1 MKEMNLTLVVLA
13 AGMGSRYG
21 GMKQLDR
28 LGPSGETIMEYSA
41 YDALQAGFNKVVFVI
56 RRSFEKEFKE
66 AIVSRIHHKIKVE
79 LAFQELD
86 DLPEG
91 FSCPSDREKPW
102 GTGHALWV
110 CKDVVNEPFAVIN
123 ADDFYGREAYESMAK
138 YLGSLSG
145 DAEGQYAMCG
155 YRLRNTLSEHG
166 EVSRG
171 ICRVN
176 AQGLLESVT
185 EHTAIA
191 QNADGQIASKGQ
203 LTGLKADNIVSM
215 NFWGFT
221 PDIFEKLN
229 EKLVAF
235 LTKSMHVAKSEF
247 YIPFLVDEL
256 IQEKQ
261 AQVFVLSSQASWF
274 GVTYKEDKA
283 LAINRLNELVAGG
296 VYPGSLW
303 G

>member
-1 MKEMNLTLVVLA
+1 MNLTLVILA

-28 LGPSGETIMEYSA
+28 LGPSGETIMEYSV
-41 YDALQAGFNKVVFVI
+41 YDALHAGFNKVVFVI

-66 AIVSRIHHKIKVE
+66 AIVSRIQHKIKVE

-91 FSCPSDREKPW
+91 LSCPSDREKPW

-138 YLGSLSG
+138 YLSSLADDSAG
-145 DAEGQYAMCG
+145 HYAMCG

-171 ICRVN
+171 ICRVD
-176 AQGLLESVT
+176 AQGMLESVT

-203 LTGLKADNIVSM
+203 LTGLSADNIVSM

-235 LTKSMHVAKSEF
+235 LTKSMHEPKSEF

-283 LAINRLNELVAGG
+283 LAIDRLNELVAGG

-303 G
+303 E

>member
-1 MKEMNLTLVVLA
+1 MNLTLVVLA

-28 LGPSGETIMEYSA
+28 LGPSGETIMEYSV

-56 RRSFEKEFKE
+56 RRSFENEFRE
-66 AIVSRIHHKIKVE
+66 AILNRIQHKIQVE

-86 DLPEG
+86 DLPAG
-91 FSCPSDREKPW
+91 FTCPADRKKPW
-102 GTGHALWV
+102 GTAHALWV

-123 ADDFYGREAYESMAK
+123 ADDFYGREAYEAMAR
-138 YLGSLSG
+138 YLGSLADNSAG
-145 DAEGQYAMCG
+145 HYAMCG

-171 ICRVN
+171 ICQVN
-176 AQGLLESVT
+176 EQGLLENVA

-191 QNADGQIASKGQ
+191 RNTDGQITSKGQ
-203 LTGLKADNIVSM
+203 LAGLQADDIVSM

-229 EKLVAF
+229 SKLVTF
-235 LTKSMHVAKSEF
+235 LTKSIHEAKSEF
-247 YIPFLVDEL
+247 YIPIVVDEL
-256 IQEKQ
+256 IREKQ

-274 GVTYKEDKA
+274 GVTYKEDKQD
-283 LAINRLNELVAGG
+283 AINQLQHQVSKGI
-296 VYPGSLW
+296 YPNKLW
-303 G
+303 

>member
-1 MKEMNLTLVVLA
+1 MDLTLVTLA

-28 LGPSGETIMEYSA
+28 LGPSGETIMEYSV
-41 YDALQAGFNKVVFVI
+41 YDALHAGFNKVVFVI
-56 RRSFEKEFKE
+56 RRSFEDEFRE
-66 AIVSRIHHKIKVE
+66 AIVKRIQHKIQVE

-91 FSCPSDREKPW
+91 FSCPADREKPW

-123 ADDFYGREAYESMAK
+123 ADDFYGREAYETMAK
-138 YLGSLSG
+138 YLGSLADDTAG
-145 DAEGQYAMCG
+145 HYAMCG
-155 YRLRNTLSEHG
+155 YRLQNTLSEHG

-176 AQGLLESVT
+176 EHGLLEKVT

-191 QNADGQIASKGQ
+191 QNSDGQITSKGQ
-203 LTGLKADNIVSM
+203 LTGLDAYDIVSM

-229 EKLVAF
+229 DKLVTF
-235 LTKSMHVAKSEF
+235 LTKSMHEAKSEF
-247 YIPFLVDEL
+247 YIPMVVDEL

-261 AQVFVLSSQASWF
+261 ARVFVLSSQANWF
-274 GVTYKEDKA
+274 GVTYKEDKQE
-283 LAINRLNELVAGG
+283 AINQLQQQVSKGI
-296 VYPGSLW
+296 YPENLW
-303 G
+303 